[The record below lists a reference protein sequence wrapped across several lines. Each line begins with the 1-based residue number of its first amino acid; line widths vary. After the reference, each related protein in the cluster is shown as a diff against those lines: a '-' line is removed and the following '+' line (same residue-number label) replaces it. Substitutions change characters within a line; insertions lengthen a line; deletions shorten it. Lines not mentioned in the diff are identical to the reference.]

1 MADFMLWLI
10 AGLALIIIEMMTG
23 TFYLLVLGIAAF
35 AGALAAYLGGSSLL
49 QVLCVGIIAAV
60 GLFVVHRRNQAQN
73 TGAQPDQS
81 LDLGQAVILESWVD
95 QNAGRARVKY
105 RGASWDAHLLGDS
118 NIQLNE
124 TLYICG
130 ADGSL
135 LQVSRTQSG
144 QAI

>member
-35 AGALAAYLGGSSLL
+35 AGALAAFLGGSSLL

-73 TGAQPDQS
+73 IGAQPDQS

>member
-35 AGALAAYLGGSSLL
+35 AGALAAFLGSGSLW
-49 QVLCVGIIAAV
+49 QVLCVGIVAAV
-60 GLFVVHRRNQAQN
+60 GLYIVHRRNQSHTDA
-73 TGAQPDQS
+73 ARPERS
-81 LDLGQAVILESWVD
+81 LDHGQAVTLESWVD
-95 QNAGRARVKY
+95 QHAGRVRVKY
-105 RGASWDAHLLGDS
+105 RGSLWDAQLLGDS

-130 ADGSL
+130 TKGNE
-135 LQVSRTQSG
+135 LQVSRMLTG
-144 QAI
+144 QPI